1 MGSKDS
7 EMGRNQIMKGLE
19 FQTQE
24 RGPFLGYTDTH
35 NLSSIND
42 PLLCVFPCFVR
53 LYFITSHSILTVSSL
68 PRVME
73 CDKN

>member
-24 RGPFLGYTDTH
+24 GGHFLEYTDTLH
-35 NLSSIND
+35 
-42 PLLCVFPCFVR
+42 
-53 LYFITSHSILTVSSL
+53 TT
-68 PRVME
+68 
-73 CDKN
+73 